1 MYKLH
6 EEDIVRNTRT
16 KNKSR
21 IVTIISNHV
30 KKNIKNYLIVSIIFF
45 IGISLA
51 VIFINNM
58 QSEAKEE
65 ISNYLNNFITSING
79 EYQIDKMQLLT
90 NSIWKNVIFCI
101 TMWFAGS
108 TVIGIPIVLGLV
120 AYRGFCIG
128 YTVSASIYTFG
139 AQNGTLF
146 FLSSIFLQNILI
158 IPCILALAVSGLKL
172 YKSIIKDRRRENVK
186 IEIVRHTIF
195 SLIMLILLILS
206 SLIETYI
213 SASLLQMI
221 ANIIIK

>member
-1 MYKLH
+1 M
-6 EEDIVRNTRT
+6 RNTRT

-30 KKNIKNYLIVSIIFF
+30 KENIKNYLIVSIIFF

-101 TMWFAGS
+101 IK
-108 TVIGIPIVLGLV
+108 VIDVEGD
-120 AYRGFCIG
+120 
-128 YTVSASIYTFG
+128 
-139 AQNGTLF
+139 
-146 FLSSIFLQNILI
+146 
-158 IPCILALAVSGLKL
+158 K
-172 YKSIIKDRRRENVK
+172 
-186 IEIVRHTIF
+186 
-195 SLIMLILLILS
+195 
-206 SLIETYI
+206 
-213 SASLLQMI
+213 
-221 ANIIIK
+221 IIIEKMEV

>member
-1 MYKLH
+1 M
-6 EEDIVRNTRT
+6 RNTRT

-30 KKNIKNYLIVSIIFF
+30 KENIKNYLIVSIIFF

-139 AQNGTLF
+139 TQNGTLF